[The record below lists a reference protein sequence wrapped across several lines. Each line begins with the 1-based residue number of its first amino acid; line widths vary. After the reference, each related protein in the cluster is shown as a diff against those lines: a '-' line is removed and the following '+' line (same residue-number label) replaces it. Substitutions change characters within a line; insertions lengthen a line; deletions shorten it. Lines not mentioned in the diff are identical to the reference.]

1 MKSAKQ
7 RCAWGNSS
15 YAARVMS
22 IQAVVLAL
30 LIATPALAAPKRT
43 LVFLGTS
50 DQHGHIEQVPLLAR
64 YFDDERQRNP
74 GRVVLLDGGDM
85 FQGTLVSNLHE
96 GAAMVHALNAVGYNA
111 VAVGNHEFDY
121 GPVGPHEA
129 PKTPGENA
137 RGALQ
142 ARQGEAHFPFL
153 SANVLDAKTGK
164 TFTKPWVILDVDH
177 VKVGIVGG
185 TAEDTPR
192 TTNPR
197 NLVGLR
203 IAPLGPTVA
212 QAAKEARAAGATV
225 VIAVVHAGGEC
236 SQLQTVTETAPADNT
251 KGCQDDADSFR
262 LARYLHDAAAR
273 GEGGR
278 VDAIFGGHTHQGVN
292 NVVAGI
298 PILQAYALG
307 NAFSK
312 LELEVDGAGRPTGH
326 FVAHP
331 PELVR
336 KDTVP
341 VAAVSAAIAGDLAE
355 AAGLRA
361 AKIGVTLP
369 LPLRR
374 AYKTESPLG
383 NFAAD
388 IIRASTA
395 TDVGLTN
402 GGGLRA
408 DLPAGELTYG
418 AIFESFPFDNR
429 LATMTLTAAELSELL
444 RRNFSHDK
452 GILSV
457 SGIHVRAHCD
467 GGELAIDLLRVD
479 GKLIAPSTPLK
490 IGTSDFLANGGDDFA
505 PTVAHRNPVFLETE
519 PLRDIIAASL
529 KERLKKG
536 EPELRA
542 APWFDAAHPRLI
554 LPTPKPIIC
563 KTTP

>member
-1 MKSAKQ
+1 MLTKAIVS
-7 RCAWGNSS
+7 
-15 YAARVMS
+15 
-22 IQAVVLAL
+22 VLAL
-30 LIATPALAAPKRT
+30 LVATPALAEPTRT

-64 YFDDERQRNP
+64 YFEDERKQNP

-96 GAAMVHALNAVGYNA
+96 GAAMVHALNAVGYDA

-121 GPVGPHEA
+121 GPVGPHES
-129 PKTPGENA
+129 PKAPGEDA
-137 RGALQ
+137 RGALL
-142 ARQGEAHFPFL
+142 AREAEAKYPFL

-164 TFTKPWVILDVDH
+164 TFARPWVILDVDH
-177 VKVGIVGG
+177 VKVGVVGG

-203 IAPLGPTVA
+203 VAPLGPAVA
-212 QAAKEARAAGATV
+212 KAAKEARAAGATV
-225 VIAVVHAGGEC
+225 VVAVVHAGGEC
-236 SQLQTVTETAPADNT
+236 ARLQVQTEAAGADNT
-251 KGCQDDADSFR
+251 KGCQADADSFL
-262 LARYLHDAAAR
+262 LARYLHDAAQK

-298 PILQAYALG
+298 PVLQAYANG
-307 NAFSK
+307 RAFAK
-312 LELEVDGAGRPTGH
+312 LELTVDGAGKPTGH

-331 PELVR
+331 AEFVR

-341 VAAVSAAIAGDLAE
+341 VPAVSAAIAGDLAE
-355 AAGLRA
+355 AVGLRA
-361 AKIGVTLP
+361 AKIGVSLP
-369 LPLRR
+369 QPLTR
-374 AYKTESPLG
+374 AHKVESPLG

-388 IIRASTA
+388 VIRIASSA
-395 TDVGLTN
+395 EVGLTN

-408 DLPAGELTYG
+408 DLPAGDLTYG

-429 LATMTLTAAELSELL
+429 LATMTLTAAELTELL
-444 RRNFSHDK
+444 RRNFGHDK

-457 SGIHVRAHCD
+457 SGIRVRARCD
-467 GGELAIDLLRVD
+467 GGALAIDLFRDD
-479 GKLIAPSTPLK
+479 GTAIVPSTSLK
-490 IGTSDFLANGGDDFA
+490 IGTTDFLANGGDDFA
-505 PTVAHRNPVFLETE
+505 PTVAHSSPVFLETE

-529 KERLKKG
+529 KDRLKKG
-536 EPELRA
+536 EHELRA
-542 APWFDAAHPRLI
+542 APWFDAAHPRLL
-554 LPTPKPIIC
+554 LPMPKPVIC

>member
-1 MKSAKQ
+1 
-7 RCAWGNSS
+7 
-15 YAARVMS
+15 MS
-22 IQAVVLAL
+22 TKAAL
-30 LIATPALAAPKRT
+30 LTLFLATPALAAPTTGTRT

-64 YFDDERQRNP
+64 YVEDERQRNP
-74 GRVVLLDGGDM
+74 GRVVLLDGGDL

-96 GAAMVHALNAVGYNA
+96 GAAMVHALNAVRYDA

-129 PKTPGENA
+129 PKTPGEDA
-137 RGALQ
+137 RGALE
-142 ARQGEAHFPFL
+142 ARESEAHFPFL
-153 SANVLDAKTGK
+153 SSNIFDAKTGK
-164 TFTKPWVILDVDH
+164 TFAKPWVILDVDH

-203 IAPLGPTVA
+203 IAPLAPAVA
-212 QAAKEARAAGATV
+212 KAAQEARAAGATV
-225 VIAVVHAGGEC
+225 VVAVVHAGGNC
-236 SQLQTVTETAPADNT
+236 SQLAVVTEAAPADNA
-251 KGCQDDADSFR
+251 KSCEPDADSFR

-273 GEGGR
+273 GQGGR

-298 PILQAYALG
+298 PILQAYDIG
-307 NAFSK
+307 RAFSK
-312 LELEVDGAGRPTGH
+312 LELEVDGAGHPTGH

-331 PELVR
+331 PEPVK

-361 AKIGVTLP
+361 AAIGVTLP
-369 LPLRR
+369 APLRR
-374 AYKTESPLG
+374 AYKAESPLG

-388 IIRASTA
+388 IIRAATS

-408 DLPAGELTYG
+408 DLPAGPLTYG

-444 RRNFSHDK
+444 RRNFAHDK

-457 SGIHVRAHCD
+457 SGIQVHAKCEA
-467 GGELAIDLLRVD
+467 GALAIELARDD
-479 GKLIAPSTPLK
+479 GQVIAPTTPLH

-505 PTVAHRNPVFLETE
+505 PTVANRHPVFLESD

-536 EPELRA
+536 EHELRT
-542 APWFDAAHPRLI
+542 APWFDAAHPRI
-554 LPTPKPIIC
+554 TLPMPKPVVC
-563 KTTP
+563 KTAS